1 MFPIKNIRN
10 YVWSYIVKN
19 IKSCKGQ
26 SMVET
31 ALVLPIILLILM
43 GIFEFGRIMNGY
55 IVVTNAAR
63 EVARVAAV
71 GATDASIIS
80 TIRNAA
86 QTLDT
91 SRLSISISPS
101 ASARTRGQQVTVQVN
116 YSISALTP
124 IVTAILPNPFLL
136 QGRTVMRVE

>member
-1 MFPIKNIRN
+1 MYPIKNIRDK
-10 YVWSYIVKN
+10 VWLCVVKN
-19 IKSCKGQ
+19 IKSRKGQ

-31 ALVLPIILLILM
+31 ALVLPIVLLILM